1 MTSFSRTVTPWSW
14 AIRLAMACI
23 SIDVP

>member
-1 MTSFSRTVTPWSW
+1 MTSDSRTVTPWSW
-14 AIRLAMACI
+14 AIRLVMAST